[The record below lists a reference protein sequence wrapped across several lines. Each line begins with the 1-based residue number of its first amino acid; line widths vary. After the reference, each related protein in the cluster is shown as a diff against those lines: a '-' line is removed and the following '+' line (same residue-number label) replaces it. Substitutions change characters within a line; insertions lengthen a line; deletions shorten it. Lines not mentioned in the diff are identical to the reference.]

1 MFGKWSDLTDVDI
14 VSCMCNNIANG
25 RPIQVDDPSLMLN
38 VSYIDDVV
46 DSLISC
52 LAGKEYKE
60 GKYCYVPNVY
70 KVRLGDIADLLYSF
84 DKGRYDLQIPLR
96 F

>member
-1 MFGKWSDLTDVDI
+1 
-14 VSCMCNNIANG
+14 
-25 RPIQVDDPSLMLN
+25 MLN

-52 LAGKEYKE
+52 LVGKEYKE

-70 KVRLGDIADLLYSF
+70 KVRLGDIVDLLYSF
-84 DKGRYDLQIPLR
+84 DKGVTTYRFLAFLMDSVRHSIVPSSLIFQKIRYLIHLR
-96 F
+96 